1 MKTKNLSLDL
11 EKWRKNWWGKRERK
25 ACWNNVLDLVQSKK
39 PRAQVERAA
48 SDGSGNSSST
58 VTRREVKVYRSRFR
72 WVSSCDVTKSWIQ
85 LLATLKPIE
94 SQGWRKGKVAYFR
107 GQQPEDWAGSNPQTN
122 SPTTNSQWAKVFI
135 DRGMGRQSE
144 TAQSALRVEW
154 VVQ

>member
-11 EKWRKNWWGKRERK
+11 EKWRKTWWCKRERK
-25 ACWNNVLDLVQSKK
+25 AWWNDVLELVQSKK
-39 PRAQVERAA
+39 PREQVERAA
-48 SDGSGNSSST
+48 SNGSGNSSST

-72 WVSSCDVTKSWIQ
+72 WVSSCDVTKSQIQ
-85 LLATLKPIE
+85 LLATLKPIK
-94 SQGWRKGKVAYFR
+94 SQGWWKGKVAYFR
-107 GQQPEDWAGSNPQTN
+107 GQQPEDGAGSNPQTN